1 MEWPATERNTRQL
14 VPVVLSNLPIVV
26 GLFVFVSW
34 WLASNGIYTADR
46 FELWS
51 LIDPVSYVLSM
62 FMHSDWG
69 HFAGNM
75 RFWIPFG
82 TIFTLLTS
90 NRHLLLVAVL
100 SHMLTQLASSA
111 LLRFGVGMSVVVFAI
126 GAAVLVR
133 SIGIAFQNQSME
145 VLQIGLIGLVPPVL
159 LGFAMIFI
167 VAGPS
172 PIGHFEHFL
181 GAVFGAAIEAM
192 YVLSEHESETAPD
205 ERRRPT
211 RVYR

>member
-1 MEWPATERNTRQL
+1 MELPTTEWNTRQL
-14 VPVVLSNLPIVV
+14 APTVLSNLPIVV
-26 GLFVFVSW
+26 AVFVFISW
-34 WLASNGIYTADR
+34 WLARNGIYTADR

-82 TIFTLLTS
+82 TLFTLLTS

-111 LLRFGVGMSVVVFAI
+111 LFRFGVGMSVVVFAI

-133 SIGIAFQNQSME
+133 SIGIALQNQSME
-145 VLQIGLIGLVPPVL
+145 ALQYGLIGLVPPVL

-167 VAGPS
+167 IAGPS
-172 PIGHFEHFL
+172 QIGHFEHFL
-181 GAVFGAAIEAM
+181 GAVFGAGIEAM
-192 YVLSEHESETAPD
+192 YVLNEHESDSAP
-205 ERRRPT
+205 ERRRRPT
-211 RVYR
+211 RAYR

>member
-1 MEWPATERNTRQL
+1 MRLPATEGDPRRLAPT
-14 VPVVLSNLPIVV
+14 VLSNLPIVV
-26 GLFVFVSW
+26 GAFVFISW
-34 WLASNGIYTADR
+34 WLASNGIYSENR

-62 FMHSDWG
+62 FMHFDWS

-82 TIFTLLTS
+82 TVFTLLTS

-100 SHMLTQLASSA
+100 SHMLTQLSSSA
-111 LLRFGVGMSVVVFAI
+111 LFRFGVGMSVVVFAI

-133 SIGIAFQNQSME
+133 SIGIALQNQSMDT
-145 VLQIGLIGLVPPVL
+145 LQYGLIGLVPPVL

-172 PIGHFEHFL
+172 EIGHFEHFL
-181 GAVFGAAIEAM
+181 GAVFGAGIEAM
-192 YVLSEHESETAPD
+192 YVLSEHESESPAE

-211 RVYR
+211 RAYR